1 MPRAKRGNKR
11 LQKRK
16 DLEKLSKGYRGT
28 KSKLYRSM
36 RESVQRALKFAYV
49 GRKLKKREYRSL
61 WIVRIS
67 AATRLNGMSY
77 SQFMH
82 GLKVAD
88 INLDRKLLADI
99 AVIDAKAFAD
109 LVGQA
114 KKALGANDAASTAPA
129 PTAAAPAKPV
139 KAAAEPKA
147 VKASAVETAVAA
159 PAVLPEVSP
168 VVETPVAA
176 QPDAAPAA
184 AAPVAAE
191 PEAVAEATN
200 SDLINVEGIGP
211 AYLKK
216 LKDAGIFNRARLLAK
231 GATAEGLTA
240 LAESS
245 SIGEAML
252 SKWVSQID
260 LERIPGLTDQDAE
273 ILVAA
278 GVNSAQSLGQI
289 NPDELNGKMIA
300 INVDKNLVQEVPS
313 VAKINEWIEQAKQ
326 LPAIAAA

>member
-139 KAAAEPKA
+139 KAAAEPEV
-147 VKASAVETAVAA
+147 VKAPAVEAAIAA
-159 PAVLPEVSP
+159 PAFLPEAAI
-168 VVETPVAA
+168 ETPVATE
-176 QPDAAPAA
+176 PEAAPAA

-191 PEAVAEATN
+191 PEAVVEATN

-216 LKDAGIFNRARLLAK
+216 LNDAGIFNRAGFLAK
-231 GATAEGLTA
+231 GATAEGLTS

-300 INVDKNLVQEVPS
+300 INVDKNLVKEVPS

>member
-114 KKALGANDAASTAPA
+114 KKALGANDAVSTAPA

-139 KAAAEPKA
+139 KAAAEPEV
-147 VKASAVETAVAA
+147 VKAPAVEAAIAA
-159 PAVLPEVSP
+159 PAFLPEAAI
-168 VVETPVAA
+168 ETPVATE
-176 QPDAAPAA
+176 PEAAPAA

-191 PEAVAEATN
+191 PEAVVEATN

-216 LKDAGIFNRARLLAK
+216 LNDAGIFNRAGFLAK
-231 GATAEGLTA
+231 GATAEGLTS

>member
-159 PAVLPEVSP
+159 PAVLPEASP

>member
-1 MPRAKRGNKR
+1 M
-11 LQKRK
+11 
-16 DLEKLSKGYRGT
+16 E
-28 KSKLYRSM
+28 
-36 RESVQRALKFAYV
+36 
-49 GRKLKKREYRSL
+49 
-61 WIVRIS
+61 
-67 AATRLNGMSY
+67 AA
-77 SQFMH
+77 
-82 GLKVAD
+82 
-88 INLDRKLLADI
+88 I
-99 AVIDAKAFAD
+99 
-109 LVGQA
+109 
-114 KKALGANDAASTAPA
+114 
-129 PTAAAPAKPV
+129 AAPAF
-139 KAAAEPKA
+139 
-147 VKASAVETAVAA
+147 
-159 PAVLPEVSP
+159 LPEAAI
-168 VVETPVAA
+168 ETPVATE
-176 QPDAAPAA
+176 PEAAPAA
-184 AAPVAAE
+184 EAPVAAE
-191 PEAVAEATN
+191 PEAVVEATN

-216 LKDAGIFNRARLLAK
+216 LNDAGIFNRAGFLAK
-231 GATAEGLTA
+231 GATAEGLTS